1 MSHYCPPMSAPPVPP
16 AGGSATEINP
26 LEPTSK
32 GLGLPQA
39 TSLVL
44 GTIIGV
50 GVFTLPSSLASYGP
64 ISLVALL
71 LTTVGAVALALMFAS
86 LSRRMPADGGPYAY
100 ARVAFGNLV
109 GFSNAWL
116 YWITTWGGNAAI
128 ATGWVLYVETFIN
141 KGQATWATIALTLA
155 GIWAATAIN
164 LRGVRSMGTIQLWTS
179 ILKFVPLLFIA
190 TVGLFF
196 IDTDNFAVWNL
207 SGQGL
212 WQAIGGA
219 MALCLF
225 SYIGVESASVA
236 AAKVRD
242 PQRNVPR
249 ATILGTLLAAG
260 VYLLSLVAVFGIIPN
275 AELQAT
281 TAPFATAAEAIFGVS
296 WAGSLMALVVVISGF
311 GALNGWTMLAGE
323 MPYAAAADG
332 LFPEHFAPGL
342 AARRP
347 GLRHRRLRDPGHR
360 RGPALA
366 PGGRRDHGV
375 QHPGP
380 DDRDH
385 RRHPLRVLGH
395 GPDQVADRRRA
406 GHHPR
411 PDGPRR
417 RHRRGGAGLLGAVH
431 RVLHEQR
438 GRGPGPLPAVPVRP
452 GCLPDRPA
460 GVLVQPRTDDRH
472 PARYHPRS
480 RRAPMNLALF
490 AAAGIALSYGLATV
504 LRSVGAEGSP
514 WSLCSHCPCSSSRR
528 SRRGAGVTAVAA
540 AVWLKIP
547 LSRGEWIGRGRR
559 GRARG
564 ARALGRC
571 RLGRPP
577 GTLAGFGFGLVGIAT
592 RPLEA
597 PTAWRACSPPSTA
610 GPAAGGG
617 CAGPAAGATRR

>member
-1 MSHYCPPMSAPPVPP
+1 MTEPVDRGHADQDNPVGSDGDRP
-16 AGGSATEINP
+16 AQQGGS
-26 LEPTSK
+26 
-32 GLGLPQA
+32 LGLPQA

-179 ILKFVPLLFIA
+179 ILKFIPLLFIA
-190 TVGLFF
+190 TVGLFY
-196 IDTDNFAVWNL
+196 IDTANFAVWNL

-249 ATILGTLLAAG
+249 ATILGTLMAAG
-260 VYLLSLVAVFGIIPN
+260 VYLLSRVAIFGIIPN
-275 AELQAT
+275 AELQQT
-281 TAPFATAAEAIFGVS
+281 TAPFATAAESMFGVA

-323 MPYAAAADG
+323 MPFAAASDG
-332 LFPEHFAPGL
+332 LFPEHFG
-342 AARRP
+342 RVS
-347 GLRHRRLRDPGHR
+347 R
-360 RGPALA
+360 RGVPAFGIVVSAILA
-366 PGGRRDHGV
+366 TAA
-375 QHPGP
+375 
-380 DDRDH
+380 
-385 RRHPLRVLGH
+385 VLLSH
-395 GPDQVADRRRA
+395 
-406 GHHPR
+406 
-411 PDGPRR
+411 
-417 RHRRGGAGLLGAVH
+417 LG
-431 RVLHEQR
+431 
-438 GRGPGPLPAVPVRP
+438 
-452 GCLPDRPA
+452 
-460 GVLVQPRTDDRH
+460 
-472 PARYHPRS
+472 
-480 RRAPMNLALF
+480 
-490 AAAGIALSYGLATV
+490 AAGITVFNTLVLMTGITGAIPYAFSALAQIKWRIADGRAIT
-504 LRSVGAEGSP
+504 
-514 WSLCSHCPCSSSRR
+514 
-528 SRRGAGVTAVAA
+528 
-540 AVWLKIP
+540 
-547 LSRGEWIGRGRR
+547 RGRMVR
-559 GRARG
+559 D
-564 ARALGRC
+564 
-571 RLGRPP
+571 
-577 GTLAGFGFGLVGIAT
+577 VGIAAVALVFSVLFIVYST
-592 RPLEA
+592 NGDAEGLARYQPFLFA
-597 PTAWRACSPPSTA
+597 LGAYLIGLPVYWYNRGRMTPP
-610 GPAAGGG
+610 GPVPPPVEVHAS
-617 CAGPAAGATRR
+617 